1 MSNTKKRRHFSA
13 EEKVRILREHLLEQI
28 PISDICEK
36 YQVSPNQYYTWQRL
50 FFENGQAAFKNGRD
64 NKHEARRIE
73 ALEAQLAHKDEVIA
87 EVAEAFVQLKK
98 QAGGS

>member
-50 FFENGQAAFKNGRD
+50 FFENGQAALKNGRD
-64 NKHEARRIE
+64 KKHEARRIE

>member
-1 MSNTKKRRHFSA
+1 MKNTKNRRHFTA
-13 EEKVRILREHLLEQI
+13 EEKVRILREHLLEQA
-28 PISDICEK
+28 PISDVCVK
-36 YQVSPNQYYTWQRL
+36 YQISPNQYYTWQRL

-64 NKHEARRIE
+64 KKHDDKRIE
-73 ALEAQLAHKDEVIA
+73 ELEGQLAHKDEIIA

>member
-1 MSNTKKRRHFSA
+1 MSNTKNRRHFSA
-13 EEKVRILREHLLEQI
+13 EEKVRILREHLLEQA
-28 PISDICEK
+28 PISDLCEK
-36 YQVSPNQYYTWQRL
+36 YQISPNQYYTWQRL

-64 NKHEARRIE
+64 KKQEFRRIE
-73 ALEAQLAHKDEVIA
+73 ELEAQLAHKDEVIA